1 MNLTKFT
8 HSCVRLER
16 DGRVL
21 VLDPGNFSEVEEA
34 LRGAHAVLI
43 THEHP
48 DHIDRERVLPQL
60 RDNGELQLYAPAG
73 LAAELRAAA
82 GESGGAGRI
91 PEVEVNSSFT
101 AAGFQVQSFGSQHA
115 LIHPLIPVVA
125 NLGYLIEGAVY
136 HPGDSF
142 TVPAGVHVP
151 TLLVPIHAPYSKVA
165 EVIDFVIACRA
176 ERAYP
181 IHDSLLTP
189 AGLDLVEGHVTRLG
203 KLYGTAYRHLVP
215 GDTVQL

>member
-48 DHIDRERVLPQL
+48 DHIDRERVLAQL
-60 RDNGELQLYAPAG
+60 RDNQALQLYAPAK
-73 LAAELRAAA
+73 LAAEMRATA

-91 PEVEVNSSFT
+91 HEVEVNSTFT
-101 AAGFQVQSFGSQHA
+101 AAGFSVQSFGSQHA
-115 LIHPLIPVVA
+115 LIHPLIPIVA
-125 NLGYLIEGAVY
+125 NLGYLIDGKVF

-142 TVPAGVHVP
+142 TVPHGVHVP
-151 TLLVPIHAPYSKVA
+151 TLLVPINAPYSKVA
-165 EVIDFVIACRA
+165 EVIDFVIACGS

-181 IHDSLLTP
+181 IHDALLNP
-189 AGLDLVEGHVTRLG
+189 AGLELVEGHVTRIG
-203 KLYGTAYRHLVP
+203 QLYGTVYKHLAP
-215 GDTVQL
+215 GDSVQL